1 MAFLSQKMKMLRVA
15 LIEFSNLIE
24 ISYWN
29 FPVSWTISPMKNS
42 TFCSLYHA
50 LFAVSIRYWRK
61 LFQNTLSHFLKS
73 FKRACWMGKTV
84 KEVNNGDREYALRYL
99 WMSLERFEDLFNLA
113 APNCAKIAQMQS
125 FFWPV
130 FSPNTEKYGSETTP
144 YLGTFLQSA
153 ADDIMRP

>member
-1 MAFLSQKMKMLRVA
+1 
-15 LIEFSNLIE
+15 
-24 ISYWN
+24 
-29 FPVSWTISPMKNS
+29 
-42 TFCSLYHA
+42 
-50 LFAVSIRYWRK
+50 
-61 LFQNTLSHFLKS
+61 
-73 FKRACWMGKTV
+73 MGKTV

-153 ADDIMRP
+153 AHDIMRP